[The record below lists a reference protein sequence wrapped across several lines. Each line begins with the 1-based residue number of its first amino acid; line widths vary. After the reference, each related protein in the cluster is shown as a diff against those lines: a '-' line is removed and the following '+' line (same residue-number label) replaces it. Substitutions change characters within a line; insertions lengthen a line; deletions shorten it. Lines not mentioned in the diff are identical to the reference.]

1 MSASTMI
8 IQPESPSSHF
18 IDDIEPDYDYALEDL
33 DIEEPTAEL
42 IFDWDD
48 TLLPSTWLNLKG
60 LRLDYPEIIPEDV
73 VQALAPHDAAVFNVL
88 SKAMTYGNCVIITNA
103 ERGWVELS
111 AARFMPK
118 TETLL
123 SQIQVISARTN

>member
-73 VQALAPHDAAVFNVL
+73 VQALAPTPN
-88 SKAMTYGNCVIITNA
+88 
-103 ERGWVELS
+103 
-111 AARFMPK
+111 
-118 TETLL
+118 TLL
-123 SQIQVISARTN
+123 PARICAHVCIPPRLESCAHRHSGR

>member
-88 SKAMTYGNCVIITNA
+88 SKAVTSIARWRNLGSGNSRILSNAIIF
-103 ERGWVELS
+103 L
-111 AARFMPK
+111 K
-118 TETLL
+118 
-123 SQIQVISARTN
+123 

>member
-48 TLLPSTWLNLKG
+48 TVLPS
-60 LRLDYPEIIPEDV
+60 
-73 VQALAPHDAAVFNVL
+73 
-88 SKAMTYGNCVIITNA
+88 
-103 ERGWVELS
+103 
-111 AARFMPK
+111 
-118 TETLL
+118 
-123 SQIQVISARTN
+123 